1 MNGRHRPLVLLLDEG
16 TPVPA
21 ARPFQ
26 KRSHSVIF
34 HYEVLENGATDEQ
47 VVAAAILNEAV
58 LIAVDA
64 DMRRMVRRFGTPGRS
79 ERYSRLSLIHLRCN
93 EVMAAKRLDQAMS
106 FIEHEWKFAC
116 EKAARRVWVDIEPH
130 KLVSYR

>member
-1 MNGRHRPLVLLLDEG
+1 MSRRHRPLVLLLDEG

-64 DMRRMVRRFGTPGRS
+64 DMRRMARRFGTPAQRAILEAELDLLTLQRS
-79 ERYSRLSLIHLRCN
+79 HGG
-93 EVMAAKRLDQAMS
+93 QAT
-106 FIEHEWKFAC
+106 
-116 EKAARRVWVDIEPH
+116 
-130 KLVSYR
+130 

>member
-1 MNGRHRPLVLLLDEG
+1 VNGRHRPLVVLLDEG

-21 ARPFQ
+21 AKPFLQ
-26 KRSHSVIF
+26 RRHSVIF
-34 HYEVLENGATDEQ
+34 HYQVLESGATDHE

-58 LIAVDA
+58 LVAVEA
-64 DMRRMVRRFGTPGRS
+64 DMRRMVRRFGTPGRN
-79 ERYSRLSLIHLRCN
+79 ERYAKLSLIHIRCN

-116 EKAARRVWVDIEPH
+116 EKAARRMWVDIEPH
-130 KLVSYR
+130 KLASYR